1 MWRFRQGWIG
11 LAGDLLLL
19 WEALRFLWE
28 WRYTRWL
35 LEMANVGQAI
45 DFVLDHWKHPG
56 WVGVLVGNPLVQFLT
71 IIVGLSLIF
80 WDARRSKAD
89 KAQSFKPAPR
99 QMIIAG
105 LVVIAIGLVIAGI
118 GLWQQSHTQAP
129 TASLVSPQQQTK
141 ASDAAPS
148 ENKTSIY
155 TVDEIQEMLGALRD
169 IRKVINDQTTPAY
182 EATQNIGWE
191 RLLTTGG
198 AAALAAKLA
207 TIRDPMRQSFKDL
220 TKLLYDNRHYD
231 LELRPVVSGYD
242 SAYGWMDGSLTSII
256 NDLNKYP
263 TASADVLIALV
274 RDRFVEWANGM
285 GANFASWYG
294 QMDACITA
302 KTKELR
308 EWPRVARPTQQ
319 QPVAAPLSLSPF
331 EWGFE
336 RYPWYPFIG
345 MSADADKRI
354 LVHFFQAQG
363 FNRTKDPITKVHGYV
378 RSDRTNVQ
386 YPIYFNLGR
395 NRATESEINPIPVD
409 AIIDI
414 RAPFLPNDGLI
425 PVQQF
430 LNEIVPF
437 TFFFEYDG
445 KTYRRSFSLDEIEP
459 LIRQYEQEIRKSS
472 VQPPQMSKKDE
483 SK

>member
-1 MWRFRQGWIG
+1 MWRFRQGWSG

-105 LVVIAIGLVIAGI
+105 FVVIAIGLVIAGI

-263 TASADVLIALV
+263 TASAD
-274 RDRFVEWANGM
+274 
-285 GANFASWYG
+285 
-294 QMDACITA
+294 
-302 KTKELR
+302 
-308 EWPRVARPTQQ
+308 
-319 QPVAAPLSLSPF
+319 
-331 EWGFE
+331 
-336 RYPWYPFIG
+336 
-345 MSADADKRI
+345 
-354 LVHFFQAQG
+354 
-363 FNRTKDPITKVHGYV
+363 
-378 RSDRTNVQ
+378 
-386 YPIYFNLGR
+386 
-395 NRATESEINPIPVD
+395 
-409 AIIDI
+409 
-414 RAPFLPNDGLI
+414 
-425 PVQQF
+425 
-430 LNEIVPF
+430 
-437 TFFFEYDG
+437 
-445 KTYRRSFSLDEIEP
+445 
-459 LIRQYEQEIRKSS
+459 
-472 VQPPQMSKKDE
+472 
-483 SK
+483 